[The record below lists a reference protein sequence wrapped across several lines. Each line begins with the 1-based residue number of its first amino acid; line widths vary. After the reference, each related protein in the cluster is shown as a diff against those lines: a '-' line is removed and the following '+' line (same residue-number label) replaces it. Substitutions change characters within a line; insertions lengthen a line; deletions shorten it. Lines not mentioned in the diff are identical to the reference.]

1 MLAGAPPGVASR
13 PRKQAPWATA
23 PPRSATVRA
32 APARPPPAGQRR
44 VPALAPARVPALA
57 QPVSREVQRMLLV
70 PGLPSP
76 EQPVL
81 LPRRPGLAR
90 AQQQPPARLRSA
102 TAVQWRALLAARQA
116 SLRSGPS
123 QRAAGPALRRLSQ
136 APLRAHAPPSAAA
149 PLRAQV
155 PPSAAAPLGA
165 EAPPAHV
172 PVPASAQRRLGT
184 RVPLRSAVPAP
195 QQAMPAALLSRR
207 RAPPRPAAAVP
218 RPAAGAR
225 SRARPEERSRPR

>member
-136 APLRAHAPPSAAA
+136 APLRA
-149 PLRAQV
+149 QV

-184 RVPLRSAVPAP
+184 RVPLRSAVPAR